1 MIIKIKKALISVS
14 DKNKI
19 LEFAKFLEKQNIEL
33 ISTGGTY
40 DYLQSNNVKV
50 QSIKNYT
57 NFPEILDGRVK
68 TLHPKIHGGLLARH
82 NNKKDELEL
91 SENNISHI
99 DLVIVNLY
107 PFAETIIKSK
117 NESEESFENIIENI
131 DIGGPSML
139 RSAAKNFEYKVVV
152 CDTADY
158 DLIIKQI
165 SESGGVDRDLRFYL
179 ATKVFNH
186 TASYDSLIA
195 QFLNFKQKDYFPKT
209 LTLSFKKK
217 QELRYGENPHQKA
230 SYYQNLI
237 DYHIE
242 KLHLEKLKDNNTNV
256 NIEKSNNNSNLESN
270 ILKNDNKKDG
280 IEFTENKNDPNNY
293 LNRHQNF
300 KWEQIQGKELSYNN
314 ILDTESAIN
323 ILINLSTP
331 TVAIVKHNNPCG
343 VASAAEEIYYNKTQ
357 VQENLSNNSKSNS
370 ILNSIKNSKVNSIS
384 SEKLIEIFKRAR
396 ACDPISAFGGVIAI
410 GGGVANS
417 ENLNNPLLVDEN
429 LAKEI
434 IQNFVEI
441 VIAESFTENA
451 LKVFQTKKNIR
462 LIKITKNNSIIAQ
475 NNLNIRVAMGGI
487 LIQDKDELDESE
499 YFKTWKC
506 VTNNNTKNSYTSNA
520 SDESNKSNQQIFPA
534 LCFAWKVCKIIKSNA
549 IVFCSQE
556 NNIYSTLGIGAGQ
569 MSRLDSVEIAISKS
583 KKAKLNLLNSIVAS
597 DAFFPFRDGVEAL
610 AKAGAKYIVQPG
622 GSINDEDVIK
632 AANENN
638 LQMYFTNVRH
648 FLH

>member
-1 MIIKIKKALISVS
+1 MILKIKKALISVS

-117 NESEESFENIIENI
+117 NETKESFDNIIENI

-152 CDTADY
+152 CDTLDY

-165 SESGGVDRDLRFYL
+165 LESGGVDRDFRFYL

-195 QFLNFKQKDYFPKT
+195 QFLNFKQKDFFPKT
-209 LTLSFKKK
+209 LTLSFQKK

-237 DYHIE
+237 DYHVE
-242 KLHLEKLKDNNTNV
+242 KLHLEKLHLEKLEHKITNA
-256 NIEKSNNNSNLESN
+256 NIEKSKSNINSNSITFSN
-270 ILKNDNKKDG
+270 IENDISKNINKKDEL
-280 IEFTENKNDPNNY
+280 EFSKNESDKNNY

-323 ILINLSTP
+323 ILINLNTP

-343 VASAAEEIYYNKTQ
+343 VASASEEIYYNKNL
-357 VQENLSNNSKSNS
+357 VQENL
-370 ILNSIKNSKVNSIS
+370 IKNSKVNSIS
-384 SEKLIEIFKRAR
+384 SEKLIEIFRRAR

-417 ENLNNPLLVDEN
+417 ENHSNPLLVDEY

-462 LIKITKNNSIIAQ
+462 LIKIIRNNTSIAQ
-475 NNLNIRVAMGGI
+475 NNLNLRVAMGGI

-506 VTNNNTKNSYTSNA
+506 VTKNNPNKSDNSDKSN
-520 SDESNKSNQQIFPA
+520 ESNQQIFPA
-534 LCFAWKVCKIIKSNA
+534 LYFAWKVCKIIKSNA

-583 KKAKLNLLNSIVAS
+583 KKTNLNLSNSIVAS
-597 DAFFPFRDGVEAL
+597 DAFFPFRDGVVAL